1 MMSDSDFEEE
11 EKSPNKKVPKKLP
24 KAKKLRLDSAQHHHL
39 NHGQLIKYWI
49 SLTWDDFKIL
59 GQDLIENF

>member
-11 EKSPNKKVPKKLP
+11 EKSPNKKVTKKLP

-39 NHGQLIKYWI
+39 NHGKLLKYYMSI
-49 SLTWDDFKIL
+49 TLDNLKIL
-59 GQDLIENF
+59 D